1 MQRLSQKKK
10 NETLEQIQS
19 VIASELHEQ
28 LAEVKL

>member
-1 MQRLSQKKK
+1 MQRLSQK